1 MLKKLSKI
9 TALGLSASML
19 MLASHSVTAH
29 PDAHKEAS
37 ASQQTTLLVHFPSPL
52 RKDTQNFINKDF
64 ADKTGHTV
72 TTSMKRSGGFSKA
85 LNDSVKAGELNHS
98 VLMSYGRTGELPPGM
113 DIFKHLHNSRDV
125 MKVIPNHL
133 DLRAEL
139 SSFNDSKNQMHFP
152 FFETMVILYNPKLIQ
167 EDYIPTTWAALADFP
182 GKIALAGRG
191 CYAVRTFVSLYHTV
205 GAEKF
210 EEIIKSADIP
220 NVQAKKSDKKAIKPL
235 KVEDI
240 SKVLLEGKFEIGI
253 ATLTSKGVLK
263 AIADG
268 KLAVMWPEDGAFAF
282 PYPVAVK
289 KNATEAELALFNYI
303 TKDADLHKE
312 LLTMGLSS
320 SLANGQVLPIVKEN
334 NFNYK
339 FIPIKTLMDTD
350 THERVISIVQKHN

>member
-29 PDAHKEAS
+29 GPDGHKEAS
-37 ASQQTTLLVHFPSPL
+37 ASQQTTLFVHFPSPL
-52 RKDTQNFINKDF
+52 RKDTQSFINKDF
-64 ADKTGHTV
+64 TDKTGHTV
-72 TTSMKRSGGFSKA
+72 SIYMKRSSGFSKA

-98 VLMSYGRTGELPPGM
+98 VLMSYGRTGELPPGR
-113 DIFKHLHNSRDV
+113 DIFKHLNNSRDL
-125 MKVIPNHL
+125 MKVMPNHL
-133 DLRAEL
+133 DLRDEL
-139 SSFNDSKNQMHFP
+139 SAFNDPKGQMHFP

-182 GKIALAGRG
+182 GKIALPGRG
-191 CYAVRTFVSLYHTV
+191 CYAVRTLVSLYHTV

-210 EEIIKSADIP
+210 EEIIKSANIP
-220 NVQAKKSDKKAIKPL
+220 NLKSKSTDAIRPL
-235 KVEDI
+235 KNEDI
-240 SKVLLEGKFEIGI
+240 SKALLEGKFEIGV
-253 ATLTSKGVLK
+253 ATLTSKRVLK

-289 KNATEAELALFNYI
+289 KGATKAELALFNYI

-320 SLANGQVLPIVKEN
+320 SLSNGQVLPIVKEN